1 MLETLVAEPR
11 LINTSEPIAP
21 TWLYVVHMLLL
32 LVFWFVQI
40 SKPLIKS
47 YMTTPHALIDR
58 VKNDISSLT
67 SMNSIGIR
75 LELITCI
82 L

>member
-1 MLETLVAEPR
+1 
-11 LINTSEPIAP
+11 
-21 TWLYVVHMLLL
+21 
-32 LVFWFVQI
+32 
-40 SKPLIKS
+40 
-47 YMTTPHALIDR
+47 MTTPHALIDR

-82 L
+82 LYDVDVDIRFMVFQVPGVTSMQTLP